1 VVKVKI
7 EGIQNIRDAEMALD
21 AGADIL
27 GFVFYPPSPRAVDIP
42 AARDIACSL
51 PPFIS
56 TIGVFV
62 DEPLEYVKKVRDDV
76 GLHAVQLHGNEPP
89 DMVRALGPRAVK
101 AFRVGPEFSPAA
113 IARYGVSTFLLDAY
127 RKGTPG
133 GTGET
138 FDWDVAVECR
148 SLGRLI
154 LAGGLNPEN
163 VAAAVTK
170 VRPYAVD
177 VASGVESG
185 PGKKDPARV
194 RDFIQAAKEAALRSA
209 SPPDQG
215 GAGGGRP

>member
-1 VVKVKI
+1 MVKVKI
-7 EGIQNIRDAEMALD
+7 EGITSARDAEMAVV

-42 AARDIACSL
+42 TARDIVRDL

-76 GLHAVQLHGNEPP
+76 DLHAVQLHGNEAP
-89 DMVRALGPRAVK
+89 DMVRALGPRTVK
-101 AFRVGPEFSPAA
+101 AFRVGPGFSPSA
-113 IARYGVSTFLLDAY
+113 IVRYGVSTFLLDAY

-138 FDWDVAVECR
+138 FDWGLAVECR

-163 VAAAVTK
+163 VAEAIAK
-170 VRPYAVD
+170 VHPFAVD
-177 VASGVESG
+177 VASGVESE

-194 RDFIQAAKEAALRSA
+194 RDFIHTAKEAALQLH
-209 SPPDQG
+209 SPPYQG
-215 GAGGGRP
+215 GAGGD

>member
-7 EGIQNIRDAEMALD
+7 EGIRTLEDAEMAID

-42 AARDIACSL
+42 AARDIVREL
-51 PPFIS
+51 PPFIA

-62 DEPLEYVKKVRDDV
+62 DEPLEYVRKVRDDV

-89 DMVRALGPRAVK
+89 DMVRSLGPRTIK
-101 AFRVGPEFSPAA
+101 AFRVGPDFSPSA
-113 IARYGVSTFLLDAY
+113 IVRYGVSTFLLDAY
-127 RKGTPG
+127 RKGFPG

-154 LAGGLNPEN
+154 LAGGLNPGNIAE
-163 VAAAVTK
+163 AITR

-177 VASGVESG
+177 VASGVESE
-185 PGKKDPARV
+185 PGRKDPALV
-194 RDFIQAAKEAALRSA
+194 KDFIWTAKGAALHSCPPP
-209 SPPDQG
+209 SPR
-215 GAGGGRP
+215 GAGGGSS